1 MNRSTS
7 SLKSAFTFKIILFV
21 YLLLAVLDLCCC
33 TDFSLVAMLG
43 LLIAVTSLI
52 AEHRLEGEQ
61 ASLAAAVGFSS
72 CSSQALEHKLSSCG
86 IWA

>member
-1 MNRSTS
+1 VNRSTR

-33 TDFSLVAMLG
+33 ADFSLVAMLG
-43 LLIAVTSLI
+43 LLIAVTSFI
-52 AEHRLEGEQ
+52 AEHGLEGEQ
-61 ASLAAAVGFSS
+61 ASLATAVGFSS
-72 CSSQALEHKLSSCG
+72 CSSRALEHKLSSCG